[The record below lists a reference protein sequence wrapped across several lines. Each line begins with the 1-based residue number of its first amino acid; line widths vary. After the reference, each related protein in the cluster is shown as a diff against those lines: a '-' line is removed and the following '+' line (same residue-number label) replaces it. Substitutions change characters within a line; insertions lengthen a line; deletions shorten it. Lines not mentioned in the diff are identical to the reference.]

1 MEGEIIVVLNEFRFK
16 WRSFGWLTRKKIV
29 EMLDPKM
36 ENGDQ
41 IFYKNHEILRGCRNN
56 NWLAWKMV
64 SMETDEWLAIKITH
78 ECF

>member
-16 WRSFGWLTRKKIV
+16 WRSFGWLTRKDV

-41 IFYKNHEILRGCRNN
+41 IFDKNHEILKDCRNN
-56 NWLAWKMV
+56 N
-64 SMETDEWLAIKITH
+64 
-78 ECF
+78 